1 MSNKYRKRNGAVRVS
16 TGKQDLSAPV
26 WAWGFWHTQQ
36 LWCGQDVITSSVA
49 LTLCTYC
56 SQKCGTARFTA
67 VNLEGFQENKQDRSQ
82 ERRLLSAPDNK
93 DLFCVLSTCTGFL
106 LTFTHQTQTETRIK
120 HDSPP
125 KKDSH
130 TGTIMI
136 TRLQS
141 PALKTHNF
149 WQHLHR
155 LKQF

>member
-1 MSNKYRKRNGAVRVS
+1 MQWEWAQESRISLHRCELEVSGTLSNCDVGRMSS
-16 TGKQDLSAPV
+16 LLQ
-26 WAWGFWHTQQ
+26 
-36 LWCGQDVITSSVA
+36 
-49 LTLCTYC
+49 CTYC

-93 DLFCVLSTCTGFL
+93 GLFCVLSTCTGFL

-125 KKDSH
+125 KKDGH
-130 TGTIMI
+130 TGTITI